1 MFRRPAPA
9 GRRGSTCGRPALQ
22 HPAGPFFSRW
32 DGCSLDVVVSSS
44 IRLAAQWEKAVV
56 FRLGKFHSIKG
67 PGLFMI
73 IPLIDQLRMVDT
85 RVLAVNIPK
94 QQVITRDNVPVTI
107 DGVLFFRVDN
117 AAEAIIMVQDYRY
130 VISQYAQTSL
140 RDVIGQMTLDQL
152 LTEREEIAKSI
163 EQHVEK
169 DTKGWGLEVTGL
181 RIQDIDMPEELKKMM
196 SRQAS
201 AEREKRATITKA
213 EGDKEA
219 AVNLS
224 LAARTMAES
233 PGAMQLRTLQTID
246 GLGPTASNTVVLAVP
261 IDVLE
266 SLGSLKDAFRSRGPR
281 LDRAA
286 GVRGDYQEERNTN
299 DTGCS
304 SRTPWYHERGRW
316 PALWFAFAYASVG
329 DARRSD
335 HQAEGHSKTR
345 RPWTTQSSG
354 CNATGSRARGK
365 DGRTSPVSHHGSGI
379 RPARGLIGGRGP
391 EWGGCTALVESEG
404 RGQTT
409 WTAAPTGGSNG
420 PGRREGRGRLCA
432 SCHTSL
438 PIALARPSLGRQ
450 LGEATAGAIEKKLI
464 DNMKKRVEN
473 WETIVDGATSDKDP
487 FQCFYSD
494 KEPESLGTE
503 AVLNALILVNH
514 DARRKSGVLSTV
526 TQKAL
531 GHLWEQQQEDGA
543 WAWLDFGLN
552 PWEKDGAYYGASLAA
567 VAVGSAGKSYYDRA
581 EVRPRSPL

>member
-1 MFRRPAPA
+1 MINYISGLVFVVLLLLGGVGTVAIGQHSVPLAFLF
-9 GRRGSTCGRPALQ
+9 AL
-22 HPAGPFFSRW
+22 GWLFV
-32 DGCSLDVVVSSS
+32 DVVIASS

-56 FRLGKFHSIKG
+56 FRLGKFHTIKG

-85 RVLAVNIPK
+85 RVLAVSIPK

-163 EQHVEK
+163 EHHVEN

-181 RIQDIDMPEELKKMM
+181 RIQDVDMPEELKKMM

-266 SLGSLKDAFRSRGPR
+266 SLGSLKDAFRSRGP
-281 LDRAA
+281 
-286 GVRGDYQEERNTN
+286 G
-299 DTGCS
+299 
-304 SRTPWYHERGRW
+304 
-316 PALWFAFAYASVG
+316 
-329 DARRSD
+329 
-335 HQAEGHSKTR
+335 
-345 RPWTTQSSG
+345 
-354 CNATGSRARGK
+354 TGSIA
-365 DGRTSPVSHHGSGI
+365 P
-379 RPARGLIGGRGP
+379 PA
-391 EWGGCTALVESEG
+391 
-404 RGQTT
+404 
-409 WTAAPTGGSNG
+409 
-420 PGRREGRGRLCA
+420 
-432 SCHTSL
+432 
-438 PIALARPSLGRQ
+438 
-450 LGEATAGAIEKKLI
+450 
-464 DNMKKRVEN
+464 
-473 WETIVDGATSDKDP
+473 
-487 FQCFYSD
+487 
-494 KEPESLGTE
+494 
-503 AVLNALILVNH
+503 
-514 DARRKSGVLSTV
+514 
-526 TQKAL
+526 
-531 GHLWEQQQEDGA
+531 
-543 WAWLDFGLN
+543 
-552 PWEKDGAYYGASLAA
+552 
-567 VAVGSAGKSYYDRA
+567 
-581 EVRPRSPL
+581 